1 MSTHKKPRCPRWP
14 AERNR
19 FAIAASKQRAD
30 REFASQILTVRVIL
44 YSIGHGEDA
53 TELLARLAVVI
64 GTPCEAGARQFGK
77 VPWVSQLHGALR
89 TIQALCLRGYTWDAQ
104 YAHPLNAAIDV
115 ATQPRPELTPANFVS
130 AWTEASA
137 LFETIMRHK
146 VDAESIAGA
155 IQ

>member
-1 MSTHKKPRCPRWP
+1 MSANKKPRYPRWP
-14 AERNR
+14 KEQNR
-19 FAIAASKQRAD
+19 FAIAASKQQAERD
-30 REFASQILTVRVIL
+30 FASQILTVRVIL
-44 YSIGHGEDA
+44 CSTGHGDDA

-89 TIQALCLRGYTWDAQ
+89 TIQGLCLSGYKWEAQ
-104 YAHPLNAAIDV
+104 YADPLNAAIDV

-137 LFETIMRHK
+137 LFEAIMRHK

-155 IQ
+155 MQ